1 MTVDVWRLPFVRVEA
16 FMKIGRKLWLG
27 LLAGV
32 AALSAVSSD
41 AFAQQAKRPNIV
53 MLMSDDTGWA
63 DLGAYLGGA
72 NLGHP
77 TPNLDRLAKEGVKT

>member
-1 MTVDVWRLPFVRVEA
+1 MNATQS
-16 FMKIGRKLWLG
+16 LWLG

-32 AALSAVSSD
+32 AALTATNVPAD
-41 AFAQQAKRPNIV
+41 AQQKQPNIV

-77 TPNLDRLAKEGVKT
+77 TPNTAKRPSLSKAEVRRRRKFRVASSSWAC